1 MAIVTRLGK
10 GSKLTIEEMD
20 NNLLSLES
28 GVSDNV
34 SSITSKLDKGS
45 YTGTAKDLENAITAA
60 VTASG
65 VSSGISIVPTSPA
78 PSGTG
83 TASFFAVQNGTYTN
97 YGGLVVAAN
106 SFAIISRSAAGAF
119 SISQTTLSLAAYALL
134 TDLAKY
140 VIWSD
145 KFFQR

>member
-34 SSITSKLDKGS
+34 SSITSKLDKGD

-60 VTASG
+60 VTASFHSTISKCVFKEWYG
-65 VSSGISIVPTSPA
+65 SSCVSEDMR
-78 PSGTG
+78 
-83 TASFFAVQNGTYTN
+83 Q
-97 YGGLVVAAN
+97 
-106 SFAIISRSAAGAF
+106 R
-119 SISQTTLSLAAYALL
+119 QLL
-134 TDLAKY
+134 L
-140 VIWSD
+140 W
-145 KFFQR
+145 